1 MVGSTLESS
10 GLQKMELIAKRVI
23 LWFRDFSERTHGSL
37 INLKRGTKIKPYL
50 RIYMSTNVLYSFH
63 QHLLAWHDPDERP
76 LPWKG
81 IKDPYLIWLSEIILQ
96 QTRAAQATP
105 YYYKLTEAFPTVKAL
120 ADAPIDQLLALW
132 QGLGYYSRARNL
144 HYSAQMIMKE
154 FDGKFPSTY
163 KDILSLKGVGKYTAA
178 AIGSF
183 AFDLPYPVVDG
194 NVIRIISRYFD
205 LDVAVDSK
213 EGLAQVN
220 TLVQEV
226 FDEETAAAFNQAIM
240 DFGATVCVPKN
251 PSCNACPLQENCL
264 SFANKTQALRPIKT
278 KKLKRKTRHFNFFY
292 LHTSDQVYIQ
302 KRTGK
307 DIWQGLYQL
316 PLFEGEALSKKSA
329 LKKEVKKTWG
339 ETFSLEPIFTHKQLL
354 THQVIYS
361 IVWEAKLTNSSF
373 DKIVDALWIRKEALS
388 QYGFPKS
395 LTLFL
400 QDNSLI

>member
-1 MVGSTLESS
+1 
-10 GLQKMELIAKRVI
+10 
-23 LWFRDFSERTHGSL
+23 
-37 INLKRGTKIKPYL
+37 
-50 RIYMSTNVLYSFH
+50 MSTNALNSFH
-63 QHLLAWHDPDERP
+63 KHLLAWHDPDERP

-120 ADAPIDQLLALW
+120 ADAPIDELLALW

-144 HYSAQMIMKE
+144 HYSAQMIVNE
-154 FDGKFPSTY
+154 FDGKFPSSY
-163 KDILSLKGVGKYTAA
+163 NDILSLKGVGKYTAA

-183 AFDLPYPVVDG
+183 AFDLPFPVVDG

-205 LDVAVDSK
+205 LELAMDSK

-220 TLVQEV
+220 AMVDEV
-226 FDEETAAAFNQAIM
+226 FIEKKAAAFNQAIM
-240 DFGATVCVPKN
+240 DFGATVCLPKN
-251 PSCNACPLQENCL
+251 PQCSTCPLQKNCL
-264 SFANKTQALRPIKT
+264 AYANNTQTLRPIKT
-278 KKLKRKTRHFNFFY
+278 KKIKRKTRHFNFIY

-316 PLFEGEALSKKSA
+316 PLIEGKAFSKKGA
-329 LKKEVKKTWG
+329 LKKEMKKVWG
-339 ETFSLEPIFTHKQLL
+339 KAFDIEPIFTNKQLL
-354 THQVIYS
+354 THQVIHS
-361 IVWEAKLTNSSF
+361 IVWEVKLTNSGF

-388 QYGFPKS
+388 QYGFPKA

-400 QDNSLI
+400 RDNSLI